1 MADNILKKIV
11 NPSVRG
17 RIAQAAILIVILS
30 AVSFLVDGGNYYN
43 RGAAWLDN
51 KTNGFV
57 QLPTA
62 KDLPWRLGLDLQGGT
77 HLVYKADTS
86 NVPNGDEVSAAEG
99 VRDVI
104 ERRVNAYGVAEPLVQ
119 VNKAGNGDYR
129 VIVELAGVKN
139 VDDAIKMIGETP
151 ILEFKEQVVGRD
163 LTTDEKTK
171 VDETNAKAEK
181 KAEEVLGK
189 IISRG
194 DFTKLAAEY
203 DESKTFDAAGKWI
216 DSDKEPE
223 VAAAVSKLKINAST
237 DIVDTGAG
245 YNIAKLLEK
254 RQAKNEL
261 TGEEKTQVLA
271 RHLLICYQDAEGCTS
286 TLTKDEAY
294 AKIKALKDKATK
306 DNFTQLV
313 KENSTEPGA
322 ADNGGDLGW
331 FGKGTMV
338 KPFEDTVFSQ
348 KVGTISY
355 IVETKFGYHLI
366 YKEDERKVEE
376 YRVQEIF
383 VAKMQQ
389 QDLTG
394 TGENWVNTKLT
405 GKYLERSSVQFD
417 PQTGRPEV
425 ALVFNKEGAAL
436 FEEITGRNVGKPVGI
451 FLDGEAISSPTV
463 NQKISGGEAVISG
476 NFNIVEAK
484 TLSQRLNAGALPVPI
499 TLVSQQTVGASLGKV
514 SIAKSLQA
522 GLWGILLVAIF
533 MIAFYRL
540 PGFVSVIALFVYG
553 LVLLA
558 VFKCWGIAVAAIILT
573 MILYVKPK
581 GPALGLALS
590 GLLVWFILILKFPI
604 FWSAPITLTLPG
616 IAGFILSIGM
626 AVDANILIFER
637 YKEEM
642 RNGRDNVKA
651 LDIGFKR
658 AWSSIFDGHMST
670 VITCTILYFFSTGMV
685 KGFAVALLLGVL
697 ASLFSAIT
705 VTKSILEVL
714 PEKWLDHPLLA
725 GVKKGGSAK
734 EIKA

>member
-11 NPSVRG
+11 NPSIRG
-17 RIAQAAILIVILS
+17 RIAQAAILIVLLS
-30 AVSFLVDGGNYYN
+30 FVSFLVDGGSYYN

-151 ILEFKEQVVGRD
+151 ILEFKEQVFGRD
-163 LTTDEKTK
+163 LTAEEKTK
-171 VDETNAKAEK
+171 VDETNSAAEK
-181 KAEEVLGK
+181 KAEEALGK
-189 IISRG
+189 ILSRG
-194 DFTKLAAEY
+194 DFAKLAAEY
-203 DESKTFDAAGKWI
+203 DESQAFDAAGKWI
-216 DSDKEPE
+216 DLDKEPE
-223 VAAAVSKLKINAST
+223 VAEAVKKLKINGTT
-237 DIVDTGAG
+237 DIVETATG

-254 RQAKNEL
+254 RAAKNEL
-261 TGEEKTQVLA
+261 TGEEKVQVLA
-271 RHLLICYQDAEGCTS
+271 RHLLVCYQGADSCES
-286 TLTKDEAY
+286 TITKDEAY
-294 AKIKALKDKATK
+294 AKIKDLKEKATK
-306 DNFTQLV
+306 NNFIQLV

-322 ADNGGDLGW
+322 ADTGGDLGW

-338 KPFEDTVFSQ
+338 KPFEDTVFTQ

-355 IVETKFGYHLI
+355 VVETKFGYHLI
-366 YKEDERKVEE
+366 YKEDERKLDE

-383 VAKMQQ
+383 VAKMKQ

-425 ALVFNKEGAAL
+425 ALVFNKEGADL
-436 FEEITGRNVGKPVGI
+436 FEEITGRNVGKPVAI
-451 FLDGEAISSPTV
+451 FLDGEVISSPTV

-476 NFNIVEAK
+476 NFNIVEAR

-499 TLVSQQTVGASLGKV
+499 TLVSQQTVGASLGKI
-514 SIAKSLQA
+514 SIANSLQA

-540 PGFVSVIALFVYG
+540 PGLVSVIALGVYG

-558 VFKCWGIAVAAIILT
+558 IFKNWGVAVAAIILT
-573 MILYVKPK
+573 IIIYAKPK
-581 GPALGLALS
+581 GPALGMALG
-590 GLLVWFILILKFPI
+590 GLLVWLGLILKFPI

-626 AVDANILIFER
+626 AVDANVLIFER

-642 RNGRDNVKA
+642 RNGHDVGKA

-658 AWSSIFDGHMST
+658 AWPSIRDGNWS
-670 VITCTILYFFSTGMV
+670 TILTCAVLFMFSTGMV
-685 KGFAVALLLGVL
+685 KGFAVALTLGVL
-697 ASLFSAIT
+697 VSMFSAI
-705 VTKSILEVL
+705 VVSRSLLEL
-714 PEKWLDHPLLA
+714 IPEKLLEKSWLA
-725 GVKKGGSAK
+725 GVKRNVKK
-734 EIKA
+734 